1 MAEEKKDE
9 VETIDPSNRPPF
21 IELKD
26 NQIIVKTFN
35 ISMSRSHKWL
45 MVFDLLLIG
54 FVCGMFSYV
63 AAKEGNTPA
72 HLIGTVTVGIF
83 LFISALMKTMTD
95 FINWKFTMNSMLRDV
110 GGWYMEDVRN
120 IVSDLINAG
129 ARFAD
134 EEVARATGKEIKT
147 EKEEEVA
154 SESEKKD

>member
-1 MAEEKKDE
+1 MAEEKKAE

-35 ISMSRSHKWL
+35 ISMSRSHKWI

-72 HLIGTVTVGIF
+72 HLIGIVTVGIL
-83 LFISALMKTMTD
+83 LFITALMKTMTD
-95 FINWKFTMNSMLRDV
+95 FLNWKFTMNRMLQEL
-110 GGWYMEDVRN
+110 GGWYMEDVGN
-120 IVSDLINAG
+120 IVSGLISAG
-129 ARFAD
+129 TKLAA

-154 SESEKKD
+154 SE